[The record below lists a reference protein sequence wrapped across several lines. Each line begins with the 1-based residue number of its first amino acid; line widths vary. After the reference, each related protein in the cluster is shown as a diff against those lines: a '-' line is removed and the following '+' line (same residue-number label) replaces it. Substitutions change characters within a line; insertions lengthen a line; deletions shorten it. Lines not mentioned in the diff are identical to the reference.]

1 MGYELEGSEQAT
13 RTYEDD
19 ELDSTAEVLAADRSI
34 TGEILA
40 SEIPKASTL
49 MVATTKA
56 AACFLRAFA
65 PPTTELAA
73 IRFDQDASR
82 LCTIW
87 QSEQRSDLIF
97 AHLESR
103 VPADRAAEWADELLR
118 ISNTERV
125 LCLHSLQP
133 LDCHRSAMLQMCSIT
148 TDDFAESLP
157 PLPPPY
163 TLADEPAAI
172 ITRCQMTKR
181 PAAACVGWEYDK
193 DIGPEVLAAWEPA
206 AHLAMGA
213 NSLSDLTE
221 NYIQQIK
228 EHLSVPDNYIY
239 S

>member
-172 ITRCQMTKR
+172 ITRVWLESISLPMLD
-181 PAAACVGWEYDK
+181 ALAVSDDK
-193 DIGPEVLAAWEPA
+193 ETSCSMCGMGVRQGYWTRSIGS
-206 AHLAMGA
+206 MGTC
-213 NSLSDLTE
+213 SSSG
-221 NYIQQIK
+221 
-228 EHLSVPDNYIY
+228 HGS
-239 S
+239 